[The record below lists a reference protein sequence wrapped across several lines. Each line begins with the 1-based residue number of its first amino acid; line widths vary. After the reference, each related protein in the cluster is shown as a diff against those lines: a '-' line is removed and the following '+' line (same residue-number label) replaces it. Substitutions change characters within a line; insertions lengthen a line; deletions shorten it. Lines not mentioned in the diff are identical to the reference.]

1 MDGAAA
7 GKCSHGAAAILSA
20 EVLTGE
26 AFQRLL
32 CEGDAV
38 LFADAII
45 AWGEFHIDLTLKNG
59 RMVEL
64 TAVPEGEG
72 DGCVV
77 HGTIEDITHRRAEVA
92 QFNARDELCRAVAE
106 NSPTMLW
113 MGDQNGKCV
122 FLNQAQRD
130 FWGVDPEDLSTFS
143 WSSTIHPDDLEKLG
157 APFGKA
163 MAERT
168 PFMVEARYRRADGCR
183 RLFGQRLHA
192 QLGGVRSYQCCRSR
206 AEGFGHAVIVDMVA
220 ATLDADVEVRF
231 DQSGFKWLVRA
242 RSDAGLQPR
251 A

>member
-7 GKCSHGAAAILSA
+7 GKCSHGAAAKLSA

-45 AWGEFHIDLTLKNG
+45 AWGEFRIDLTLKNG

-130 FWGVDPEDLSTFS
+130 F
-143 WSSTIHPDDLEKLG
+143 
-157 APFGKA
+157 
-163 MAERT
+163 
-168 PFMVEARYRRADGCR
+168 
-183 RLFGQRLHA
+183 
-192 QLGGVRSYQCCRSR
+192 
-206 AEGFGHAVIVDMVA
+206 
-220 ATLDADVEVRF
+220 
-231 DQSGFKWLVRA
+231 
-242 RSDAGLQPR
+242 
-251 A
+251 